1 MAAAEISQLRC
12 ESHGLM
18 DIGNGNLCFYVCEA
32 DPFAKDRTP
41 ICRNPG
47 YCPFKMK
54 PDQKEVFL
62 LLLGL
67 TIKPLYLRLARTSP
81 FRFSPEKGQAPGMVQ
96 SKLTTILS
104 PNTQERHPPPPSS
117 CLLQALFFPCSFFFS
132 CQATCVTRVSGKKRF
147 QKPLA
152 REPQIY
158 FWRGSFF
165 LSKQKSHREKQAI
178 LGCRGLFLIWPGLP
192 PVLPRQRHNHSAL
205 RKKCGLDKG
214 GEVFSLQNHSQNY
227 GLTSLPLSLSNQ
239 ANLLPIRRPS
249 AYVPCFTVF

>member
-18 DIGNGNLCFYVCEA
+18 DIGNGNLCFYVCKA
-32 DPFAKDRTP
+32 DSFAKDRTP

-67 TIKPLYLRLARTSP
+67 PIKPLYLRLARTSP
-81 FRFSPEKGQAPGMVQ
+81 FRFSPEKGQTPGMVQ

-104 PNTQERHPPPPSS
+104 PNTQERHPPPILLSVISS
-117 CLLQALFFPCSFFFS
+117 VFPLLFLLLLPGYLRDQSEW
-132 CQATCVTRVSGKKRF
+132 KKRF